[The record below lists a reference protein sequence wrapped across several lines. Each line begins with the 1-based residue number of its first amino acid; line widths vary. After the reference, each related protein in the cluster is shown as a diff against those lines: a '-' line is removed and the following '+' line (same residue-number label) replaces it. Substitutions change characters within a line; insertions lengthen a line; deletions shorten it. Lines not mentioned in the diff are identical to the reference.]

1 MYDKEEVFGQPLY
14 VYYCLFHLLILFNT
28 FGNYVYQF
36 HLSKRQTQP
45 WSYAPSQKNLHFG
58 VRQFVITKPKDSA
71 YCPYKLL
78 DQHPVGVRKL
88 GLLLVTQSCG
98 SQARLGYSL
107 VSLVR
112 LVCLQSR
119 TDGLS
124 RAL

>member
-1 MYDKEEVFGQPLY
+1 MLGNHFAF
-14 VYYCLFHLLILFNT
+14 YYYLLHLPILFNA
-28 FGNYVYQF
+28 FGNYVNQF

-78 DQHPVGVRKL
+78 DQHPVEGRKL